1 MSGGNGGKRKDT
13 LTKRSANLIIRGSN
27 RMEIIIKGTAKEI
40 YEFLVGNQKPSQTES
55 FLYALKFIEKER
67 AGESGIP
74 IKFRRED

>member
-1 MSGGNGGKRKDT
+1 MKFFLLRKY
-13 LTKRSANLIIRGSN
+13 LKKIQSHKLRGSDY
-27 RMEIIIKGTAKEI
+27 MEVTITGTPKEI

-55 FLYALKFIEKER
+55 FLYALKLIEKER

>member
-1 MSGGNGGKRKDT
+1 
-13 LTKRSANLIIRGSN
+13 
-27 RMEIIIKGTAKEI
+27 MEIIIKGTAKEI

-55 FLYALKFIEKER
+55 FLYALKLIEKER